1 MQIAPKRFGD
11 SLNEWFRALGRAWK
25 PLLLSS
31 LVVHVPLAVVVM
43 SYFLA
48 SGAADSFA
56 TILDPEALEDMTGD
70 EVLDVVVPL
79 LWPVGIWSLLQVVAG
94 VFVYVAGARVVAGH
108 LAGSEYSWLTVSRFA
123 ATRLPAALV
132 VAFVVLAG
140 AVFVVAVPIVAG
152 WAMFAGLE
160 INFLTVF
167 LTTTLA
173 LTALVVLVWLGVSVS
188 LAIQVVA
195 IEGASPLAA
204 LSRSFTLVRDRWW
217 ATIGFLLVI
226 GIITSAVSQVAS
238 LPLIPIFAVGALIP
252 EALVLGL
259 SASVV
264 LQGPLLAAIAAGYAL
279 WYIDLRA
286 RREDLASEDLF

>member
-1 MQIAPKRFGD
+1 MQTAPKRFGD